1 MDDFFTLRKHPY
13 FCFMAKLKTIY
24 FCQNCGSQYSQWHG
38 QCKSCGEWNTLVEEV
53 VEKDAKKSLG
63 NIATGKKRQNLINII
78 EVETKEEP
86 RIATP
91 SDELNRVLG
100 GGIVLGS
107 VTLIGGEPGIGKSTL
122 LLQLALKMKKKILY
136 VSGEESAS
144 QIKMRA
150 DRLTD
155 AQNPQCFLFTETS
168 IEKILHEAE
177 KLEPEFVIID
187 SIQTIQSSLIESSPG
202 SVSQIRECT
211 NEIIKYAKENSI
223 PVFLVGHITKE
234 GSIAGPK
241 VLEHMVDVVLN
252 FDGDRNHLFRLLR
265 AQKNRF
271 GSTSEIGIYEMI
283 SQGLKEIKNPSQILI
298 TKKFEE
304 LSGNSVAVTLEGNRP
319 MLLEIQAL
327 VSTAVYG
334 TPQRSCTGFDSK
346 RLNMLLAV
354 LEKRAG
360 FQLGAKDVFL
370 NITGGIKTDDPAL
383 DLAVIASILS
393 SNMDVAISE
402 RFCFAGEVGLSGEI
416 RPVSQIEKRISE
428 AEKLG
433 YDKIFVSNLNKIPKR
448 AYGIK
453 IEEVSKI
460 EDFADR
466 LF

>member
-1 MDDFFTLRKHPY
+1 
-13 FCFMAKLKTIY
+13 MAKLKTVFY
-24 FCQNCGSQYSQWHG
+24 CQNCGAQYSQWHG
-38 QCKSCGEWNTLVEEV
+38 QCKNCGAWNTLAEEIY
-53 VEKDAKKSLG
+53 EKKSAHK
-63 NIATGKKRQNLINII
+63 ISDKKQNHIINII
-78 EVETKEEP
+78 EVETIEES
-86 RIATP
+86 RIKTN
-91 SDELNRVLG
+91 SEELNRVLG

-107 VTLIGGEPGIGKSTL
+107 VILIGGEPGIGKSTL

-155 AQNPQCFLFTETS
+155 IQNPNCFLFTEVS
-168 IEKILHEAE
+168 VEKIIYEAK
-177 KLEPEFVIID
+177 KLEPELIIID
-187 SIQTIQSSLIESSPG
+187 SIQTLHSQLLESSPG
-202 SVSQIRECT
+202 TVSQIRECS
-211 NEIIKYAKENSI
+211 NELIKFAKENNI
-223 PVFLVGHITKE
+223 PIILVGHITKD
-234 GSIAGPK
+234 GQIAGPK

-265 AQKNRF
+265 ANKNRF
-271 GSTSEIGIYEMI
+271 GSTSEIGIYEMVA
-283 SQGLKEIKNPSQILI
+283 QGLKEIKNPSEILI

-304 LSGNSVAVTLEGNRP
+304 LSGNTIAVTLEGNRP

-327 VSTAVYG
+327 VSSAVYG
-334 TPQRSCTGFDSK
+334 TPQRSSTGFDGR

-383 DLAVIASILS
+383 DLAVIASVLS
-393 SNMDVAISE
+393 SNDDIAVSE
-402 RFCFAGEVGLSGEI
+402 KFCFAGEIGLSGEI
-416 RPVSQIEKRISE
+416 RPVPQIEQRITE

-433 YDKIFVSNLNKIPKR
+433 YEKIFISNLNKIPKR
-448 AYGIK
+448 KFGIQ

-460 EDFADR
+460 EDFHER

>member
-1 MDDFFTLRKHPY
+1 
-13 FCFMAKLKTIY
+13 MAKLKTSY
-24 FCQNCGSQYSQWHG
+24 FCQSCGTQHSQWQG
-38 QCKSCGEWNTLVEEV
+38 QCKSCREWNTIVEEV
-53 VEKDAKKSLG
+53 VEKQPKSAI
-63 NIATGKKRQNLINII
+63 NTDKQHIINII
-78 EVETKEEP
+78 EVETKDEP
-86 RIATP
+86 RIKTP
-91 SDELNRVLG
+91 SEELNRVLG

-150 DRLTD
+150 DRL
-155 AQNPQCFLFTETS
+155 AEMQNPNCFLFTETS
-168 IEKILHEAE
+168 MEKILYEAQ
-177 KLEPEFVIID
+177 KLLPDFMIID
-187 SIQTIQSSLIESSPG
+187 SIQTLHSSNIESSAG
-202 SVSQIRECT
+202 SVSQIRECS
-211 NEIIKYAKENSI
+211 NEIIKFAKKHNI
-223 PVFLVGHITKE
+223 PVFLVGHITKD
-234 GSIAGPK
+234 GHIAGPK
-241 VLEHMVDVVLN
+241 LLEHMVDVVLN

-265 AQKNRF
+265 ANKNRF
-271 GSTSEIGIYEMI
+271 GSTAEIGIYEMI
-283 SQGLKEIKNPSQILI
+283 AQGLKEIKNPSQILI

-304 LSGNSVAVTLEGNRP
+304 LSGNSIAVTLEGNRP

-327 VSTAVYG
+327 VSSAVYG
-334 TPQRSCTGFDSK
+334 VPQRSCTGFDAK

-354 LEKRAG
+354 LEKRSG

-393 SNMDVAISE
+393 SNQDIAISE
-402 RFCFAGEVGLSGEI
+402 RYCFAGEIGLSGEI
-416 RPVSQIEKRISE
+416 RPVPQIEHRISE

-433 YDKIFVSNLNKIPKR
+433 YLNKIPKKK
-448 AYGIK
+448 YTIK
-453 IEEVSKI
+453 IEGTSKI

>member
-1 MDDFFTLRKHPY
+1 
-13 FCFMAKLKTIY
+13 
-24 FCQNCGSQYSQWHG
+24 
-38 QCKSCGEWNTLVEEV
+38 
-53 VEKDAKKSLG
+53 
-63 NIATGKKRQNLINII
+63 
-78 EVETKEEP
+78 
-86 RIATP
+86 
-91 SDELNRVLG
+91 
-100 GGIVLGS
+100 
-107 VTLIGGEPGIGKSTL
+107 
-122 LLQLALKMKKKILY
+122 
-136 VSGEESAS
+136 
-144 QIKMRA
+144 
-150 DRLTD
+150 
-155 AQNPQCFLFTETS
+155 
-168 IEKILHEAE
+168 
-177 KLEPEFVIID
+177 
-187 SIQTIQSSLIESSPG
+187 
-202 SVSQIRECT
+202 
-211 NEIIKYAKENSI
+211 
-223 PVFLVGHITKE
+223 
-234 GSIAGPK
+234 
-241 VLEHMVDVVLN
+241 
-252 FDGDRNHLFRLLR
+252 
-265 AQKNRF
+265 
-271 GSTSEIGIYEMI
+271 MI